1 MFWVP
6 KSLNT
11 VSRDSGFISIFKH
24 RTPSFYLK
32 NGVAFVGFMAIP
44 YAGFALLIQSFIITV
59 SLYGSRVL
67 KY

>member
-11 VSRDSGFISIFKH
+11 ISRLSGFISTFKH

-32 NGVAFVGFMAIP
+32 NGVVFARFMAIP
-44 YAGFALLIQSFIITV
+44 
-59 SLYGSRVL
+59 
-67 KY
+67 